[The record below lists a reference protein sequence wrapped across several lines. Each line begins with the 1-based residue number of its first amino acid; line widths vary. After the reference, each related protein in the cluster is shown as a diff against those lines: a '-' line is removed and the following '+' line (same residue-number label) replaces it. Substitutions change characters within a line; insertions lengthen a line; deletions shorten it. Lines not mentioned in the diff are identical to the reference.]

1 MAFFGLFDDEKRH
14 TGEVEY
20 IDNAGVKVD
29 MSEIDGDTEFAEE
42 SVPEGVHADDGKV
55 RLRQEEL
62 DVSKYSVKTGEVI
75 LHKDVVEEQRTVQVP
90 VSHEQVVIERRTMNE
105 FSDEP
110 VGSDEVIR
118 IPVSEERVDV
128 KKHTVVTGEVELH
141 KRAVQETREVN
152 ETVRKEVAR
161 LEVDGTPEIINESD
175 IDVR

>member
-1 MAFFGLFDDEKRH
+1 MAFFGLFDDEKRD
-14 TGEVEY
+14 TDEVEY
-20 IDNAGVKVD
+20 IDNAGVKVTD
-29 MSEIDGDTEFAEE
+29 VDVDVDVDVDRVKAEH
-42 SVPEGVHADDGKV
+42 VDDGKV

-75 LHKDVVEEQRTVQVP
+75 LHKDVVEEQRSVTVP
-90 VSHEQVVIERRTMNE
+90 VTHEQVVIERRTLNE

-141 KRAVQETREVN
+141 KRAVQESREVN

-161 LEVDGTPEIINESD
+161 LDVEGNPEIINESD